1 MRKAKV
7 RNFLITKTNNENLKN
22 KLLLFTLL
30 LMECNEKLFAEGTN
44 LEMLLWIGA

>member
-1 MRKAKV
+1 MRKGKV
-7 RNFLITKTNNENLKN
+7 EYFLITKISHENFKN